1 MAFTL
6 DMNLCSSPHC
16 SRTVRDMSSVIWA
29 RTRISED
36 SGGKVFHQNATPLE
50 HVGPVEDGLLV
61 VVMLER
67 DHKRR
72 PASDLG
78 PGVVI

>member
-1 MAFTL
+1 
-6 DMNLCSSPHC
+6 
-16 SRTVRDMSSVIWA
+16 MS
-29 RTRISED
+29 
-36 SGGKVFHQNATPLE
+36 HQNAAPLE

-78 PGVVI
+78 PGVATLETVDFMASLKYTWWASV